1 MKEKVLIYQV
11 LPRLFGNK
19 NTNRKENGT
28 IEENGC
34 GKLNHFNDT
43 ILARIHDMGFTH
55 IWYTGVIRHATQ
67 TNYSSYG
74 IPTQHAEVVKGK
86 AGSPYAITDYYDID
100 PDLAENVSMRM
111 AEWESLIE
119 RTHKAGMKVI
129 MDFVPNHVAREYH
142 SICKPAG
149 VRDLGEDDDKNMHFS
164 TKNNFYYAWGDLD
177 LNDVRQSKPEF
188 KAYAEKDAAI
198 YELYVE
204 SPARA
209 TGNDRFDNRPGC
221 NDWYETVKL
230 NYGIDYC
237 DAGER
242 SYHYEPV
249 PSTWGKM
256 TDILLY
262 WASKGVDGFRCDM
275 AEMVPT
281 AFWSYATQILKS
293 RYPEII
299 VIGEV
304 YDPSQYRNYVKA
316 GFDYLYDKVGMYDC
330 LRGVIRGKRPA
341 SSITHEWQEVDDIRD
356 HMLYFLENHDEQRI
370 ASDFFCGD
378 AMKAI
383 PAAAMSLFFQ
393 KNPFMLYSGQEF
405 GERGMDKEGFS
416 GMDGRTTIFDYWSPV
431 TLAQAYQ
438 HALPKTANKTGAG
451 RKTDG
456 LTPEQKYLAAT
467 YRQMLRL
474 ANEEKAIREGDTFDL
489 MYVNPGS
496 DHFDPRTNFAFL
508 RKKEEEVLLVVL
520 NFSIDARELGVCI
533 PGHAFDFLHLPE
545 EEVSVTELWSG
556 GRRKVE
562 LKKDGIFPVSIEANG
577 VRIYKFNVKME
588 ESEFILN
595 EHHKEEFPPAHT
607 AEHLLNQL
615 MVRMFGCERS
625 RNAHIERKKSKM
637 TFVIDHKPSR
647 QEEKEIEA
655 EMNRLIEADMPVT
668 YEFVDRDHIPAD
680 VKLDRLPEDASETLR
695 LVRIGDYDVCPCIGK
710 HVRST
715 AQIGKFVMLGTN
727 WDEASHSLR
736 IRFKIVQ

>member
-1 MKEKVLIYQV
+1 MKEKVVIYQV
-11 LPRLFGNK
+11 LPRLFGNH
-19 NTNRKENGT
+19 TTARKENGT
-28 IEENGC
+28 KEENGC
-34 GKLNHFNDT
+34 GKLNHFTDAV
-43 ILARIHDMGFTH
+43 LAHIHDMGFTH

-100 PDLAENVSMRM
+100 PDVAENVSLRM
-111 AEWESLIE
+111 TEWENLIE

-142 SICKPAG
+142 SVCRPAG
-149 VRDLGEDDDKNMHFS
+149 VRDLGEDDDPNMHFS
-164 TKNNFYYAWGDLD
+164 PDNNFYYAWGDLD
-177 LNDVRQSKPEF
+177 LNDVRRSKPEF
-188 KAYAEKDAAI
+188 KAYSEKDAKI
-198 YELYVE
+198 YEPYTE
-204 SPARA
+204 SPAKA

-230 NYGIDYC
+230 NYGVDYC
-237 DAGER
+237 DAGGR

-256 TDILLY
+256 TDILLF
-262 WASKGVDGFRCDM
+262 WAGKGVDGFRCDM

-281 AFWSYATQILKS
+281 AFWAYATQILKAKF
-293 RYPEII
+293 PNIV

-330 LRGVIRGKRPA
+330 LRGVVRGERPA
-341 SSITHEWQEVDDIRD
+341 ASITHEWQVVDDIRD

-370 ASDFFCGD
+370 ASDFFCGC
-378 AMKAI
+378 AEKAI

-416 GMDGRTTIFDYWSPV
+416 GMDGRTTIFDYWSPA
-431 TLAQAYQ
+431 TLEHAYEEPVS
-438 HALPKTANKTGAG
+438 PKMRHQSEEGKVLAI
-451 RKTDG
+451 
-456 LTPEQKYLAAT
+456 KYRHL
-467 YRQMLRL
+467 LRL
-474 ANEEKAIREGDTFDL
+474 ANEEKALREGDTFDL
-489 MYVNPGS
+489 MYVNPWCER
-496 DHFDPRTNFAFL
+496 FDPRSHFAFL
-508 RKKEEEVLLVVL
+508 RKKDDEVMLIAL
-520 NFSIDARELGVCI
+520 NFSQESRELGVCI
-533 PGHAFDFLHLPE
+533 PGHAYDFMHLAE
-545 EEVSVTELWSG
+545 ETVTVNELIAG
-556 GRRKVE
+556 GKEKVE
-562 LKKDGIFPVSIEANG
+562 LKKDGIFPVSIDAYG
-577 VRIYKFNVKME
+577 VRIYKFKVKME

-625 RNAHIERKKSKM
+625 KNAHIERKKSKM

-647 QEEKEIEA
+647 QEEKAIET
-655 EMNRLIEADMPVT
+655 EMNRLIADDMPVT
-668 YEFVDRDHIPAD
+668 YEFVDRDHIPAE

-727 WDEASHSLR
+727 WDEPTHALR
-736 IRFKIVQ
+736 IRFKIV